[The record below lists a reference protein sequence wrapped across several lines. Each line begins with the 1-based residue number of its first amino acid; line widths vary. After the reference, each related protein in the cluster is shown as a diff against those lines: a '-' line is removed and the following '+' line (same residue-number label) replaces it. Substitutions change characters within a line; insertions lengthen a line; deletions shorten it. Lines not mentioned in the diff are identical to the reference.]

1 MRSVFGNRKFFEKNI
16 YHRNAWRY
24 YNSVS
29 SIWFKTKKSSLQE
42 PIYYLNTLNAIKVI
56 DNYFFSFASDFIFM
70 EKIMHETELITA
82 LKEGDKNAIG
92 LVYDNYGA
100 ALYGVVLRIV
110 QSPEAAEEVVQDVFV
125 KIFKNIQSF
134 DENKGKFYT
143 WAINIAKNTA
153 IDATRTS
160 DFKNRQKTEQFD
172 FVVYSQT
179 HPSSNLSVDTIG
191 LREIVDKL
199 DEKHRAVID
208 LAYFQGYTQSEIE
221 EEMNIPIGTVKTR
234 LRLAIKELRK
244 AFG

>member
-1 MRSVFGNRKFFEKNI
+1 
-16 YHRNAWRY
+16 
-24 YNSVS
+24 
-29 SIWFKTKKSSLQE
+29 
-42 PIYYLNTLNAIKVI
+42 
-56 DNYFFSFASDFIFM
+56 
-70 EKIMHETELITA
+70 MHEKELITA

-179 HPSSNLSVDTIG
+179 QPSSNLSVDTIG

>member
-1 MRSVFGNRKFFEKNI
+1 
-16 YHRNAWRY
+16 
-24 YNSVS
+24 
-29 SIWFKTKKSSLQE
+29 
-42 PIYYLNTLNAIKVI
+42 
-56 DNYFFSFASDFIFM
+56 
-70 EKIMHETELITA
+70 
-82 LKEGDKNAIG
+82 
-92 LVYDNYGA
+92 VYDNYGA

-179 HPSSNLSVDTIG
+179 QPSSNLSVDTIG

>member
-1 MRSVFGNRKFFEKNI
+1 
-16 YHRNAWRY
+16 
-24 YNSVS
+24 
-29 SIWFKTKKSSLQE
+29 
-42 PIYYLNTLNAIKVI
+42 
-56 DNYFFSFASDFIFM
+56 M
-70 EKIMHETELITA
+70 EKIMHEKELITA

-179 HPSSNLSVDTIG
+179 QPSSNLSVDTIG